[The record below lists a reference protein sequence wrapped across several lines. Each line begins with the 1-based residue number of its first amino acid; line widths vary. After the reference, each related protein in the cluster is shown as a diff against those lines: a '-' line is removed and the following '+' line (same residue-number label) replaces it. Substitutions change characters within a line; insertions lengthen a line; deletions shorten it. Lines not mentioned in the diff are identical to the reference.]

1 MTRRDANVEGAAGLS
16 RALAFLA
23 LSLLIAFAPAAHAQ
37 VPWTS
42 QAVFLDNFSQAVR
55 VDAPRNVIYLSVP
68 LANRVYVLDLNTLAV
83 IDKLYVGFHPYGI
96 DLSLDNTTLYA
107 AESGAG
113 AIGVYDLVHQTQ
125 SDIDISIPLGNPYT
139 YDVVEAAPG
148 LVFASANPGSSGL
161 AYIVRVD
168 MATGASAVVAD
179 GQIIRSG
186 PIFAKDPSQKFL
198 YVPSEDDGLYRL
210 DITKPTAPIEFTS
223 TQFLNGT
230 TTSIDVNPTGDRL
243 VLGSGE
249 VLRANELTEDGT
261 VGNGVALFTADGS
274 QIVSAIGSDPVTI
287 NVFDSTTL
295 DQVQSIPTTC
305 SFASSSPYEPPVIPT
320 AIRPLPGLGWVV
332 IGNTMVCVVR
342 PPDPIFGNGFD

>member
-1 MTRRDANVEGAAGLS
+1 MSSRRTNVTPFVASIHACV
-16 RALAFLA
+16 FLT
-23 LSLLIAFAPAAHAQ
+23 LGIFVTLTPSAHAQ

-42 QAVFLDNFSQAVR
+42 QAVFLDNFIGAVR
-55 VDAPRNVIYLSVP
+55 VDAPRNVIYASVP

-148 LVFASANPGSSGL
+148 LVFASADPGSSGL

-168 MATGASAVVAD
+168 MATGASAVVAN

-198 YVPSEDDGLYRL
+198 YVPTESGGLNRL

-223 TQFLNGT
+223 SQYLYGT

-287 NVFDSTTL
+287 NLFDATTL
-295 DQVQSIPTTC
+295 DQQQSIPTTC
-305 SFASSSPYEPPVIPT
+305 SFYGSSPYLPPVIPT
-320 AIRPLPGLGWVV
+320 AIRPLPGRGWVV

-342 PPDPIFGNGFD
+342 PPDAIFGNGFD